1 MPGHHFVSSI
11 LTRASA
17 LGVRRTTGST
27 ICKEASL
34 SQSPEHSTCT
44 FGYVIVLICSKR
56 QFPAQRLAQSRL
68 HVPSQALATRRSL
81 CHETSSTHFWRMY
94 LVYSAPTLP
103 IQVSQES
110 CTSLDTIEAQI
121 HGQHVAGLRSIKG
134 YASSIL
140 GDVEMQTWLRF
151 HDYNLSHRIHVGEC
165 QRGDTHISS
174 PLQNGLRLP
183 RQTRKESCTANP
195 ALSAKP
201 A

>member
-121 HGQHVAGLRSIKG
+121 HGQHVAGLRTIKG
-134 YASSIL
+134 LCKFHSWRC
-140 GDVEMQTWLRF
+140 GDA
-151 HDYNLSHRIHVGEC
+151 NLAQVPRLQSEPS
-165 QRGDTHISS
+165 DTC
-174 PLQNGLRLP
+174 GRV
-183 RQTRKESCTANP
+183 P
-195 ALSAKP
+195 AWRHP
-201 A
+201 Y